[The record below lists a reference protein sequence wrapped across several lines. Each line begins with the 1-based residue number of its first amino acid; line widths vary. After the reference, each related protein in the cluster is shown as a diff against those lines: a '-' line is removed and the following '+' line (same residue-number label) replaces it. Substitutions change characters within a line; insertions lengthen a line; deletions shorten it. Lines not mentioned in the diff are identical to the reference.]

1 MAQDWDIKSRRDACQ
16 QCETAFEDKQA
27 YFSVL
32 VFGEEGY
39 ERKDCCRSCWDAKQS
54 ETTPYSSWQGVF
66 RVPPA
71 APEEA
76 LKKETAETLLR
87 KLMEEEDEA
96 SRNVMYILA
105 VMLERKRV
113 LVERDVQTHDD
124 GRLIRVYEHRGTNEV
139 FMVPDPKLQLD
150 KLEEVQE
157 QVMTMLGVHSDQE
170 SGDGDQET
178 GQESGVG
185 GQESGQGPGDGSQ
198 ESDQE
203 SEAGDQEPDGVTND
217 EQRSDEGESS

>member
-16 QCETAFEDKQA
+16 ECEAAFEDKQV
-27 YFSVL
+27 YFSIL
-32 VFGEEGY
+32 LFGEEGY

-66 RVPPA
+66 KVPPA

-124 GRLIRVYEHRGTNEV
+124 GRLIRVYEHRGTNEI
-139 FMVPDPKLQLD
+139 FLVPDPKLQLD
-150 KLEEVQE
+150 RLEEVQE
-157 QVMTMLGVHSDQE
+157 QVMTMLGVREDGEETQEPEVSIQE
-170 SGDGDQET
+170 S
-178 GQESGVG
+178 
-185 GQESGQGPGDGSQ
+185 
-198 ESDQE
+198 
-203 SEAGDQEPDGVTND
+203 
-217 EQRSDEGESS
+217 